1 MPLGNN
7 ANRAK
12 VLADLRKKMA
22 QASTSSK
29 KGVVSSG
36 AKLSRPRVGVRG
48 VSGRRGG
55 NFTDAMIDRV
65 KLISQIKEHPYNAL
79 ARRVATVLNASISGK
94 VEIEMYSQEHQSLVD
109 IVNKLVEWD
118 LKKLHGNT
126 SPPKIKLTLLQA
138 KTLNEAYK
146 RSLS

>member
-1 MPLGNN
+1 MNP

-22 QASTSSK
+22 QASSTTRKS
-29 KGVVSSG
+29 SSG
-36 AKLSRPRVGVRG
+36 AGAKLARPRVGVRG

-65 KLISQIKEHPYNAL
+65 KLISQIHDHPYHAL
-79 ARRVATVLNASISGK
+79 AKRVATVLSASIEGR
-94 VEIEMYSQEHQSLVD
+94 VQIEMYSQEHQSLVD
-109 IVNKLVEWD
+109 IVNKVVEWD
-118 LKKLHGNT
+118 LKKTRGIT
-126 SPPKIKLTLLQA
+126 QPEKIKLSLLQA

-146 RSLS
+146 RALRA